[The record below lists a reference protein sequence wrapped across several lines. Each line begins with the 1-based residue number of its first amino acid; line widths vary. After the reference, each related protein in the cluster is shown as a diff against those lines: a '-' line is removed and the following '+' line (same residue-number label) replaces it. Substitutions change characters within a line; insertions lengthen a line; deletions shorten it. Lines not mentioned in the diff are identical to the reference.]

1 MLFLHVS
8 IKKGDV
14 YDPDAHPGVPHSIAA
29 GGRLNFEGCQTLT
42 IAEQKLLS
50 IYNSDVTRLRK
61 QCLPRL
67 LCFFV
72 KSIMI
77 FAEV

>member
-1 MLFLHVS
+1 M
-8 IKKGDV
+8 
-14 YDPDAHPGVPHSIAA
+14 PPSIAA
-29 GGRLNFEGCQTLT
+29 GDLLNFEGCQTLT
-42 IAEQKLLS
+42 IAKQKLLS
-50 IYNSDVTRLRK
+50 IYNKHVTRLRK

-77 FAEV
+77 FPEV